1 MSSPVSI
8 ASNALLLLGAQPINS
23 FDEPTDRARLA
34 ANLYPEQRAALLRAH
49 PWNCTIKRAALAPE
63 EAPPAHGWARQFVLP
78 DDCLRVLSVG
88 EDDDTPESYAL
99 EGRRRI
105 LYNGTVLRLRYVADV
120 PEAEWDAGLVHV
132 MTLRMASALAYAI
145 TKSGSMAQL
154 AQDNYLRALK
164 EAKAVDG
171 QENPPEAF
179 TDSPLLAARMGAR
192 W

>member
-1 MSSPVSI
+1 M
-8 ASNALLLLGAQPINS
+8 
-23 FDEPTDRARLA
+23 
-34 ANLYPEQRAALLRAH
+34 
-49 PWNCTIKRAALAPE
+49 
-63 EAPPAHGWARQFVLP
+63 LP

-179 TDSPLLAARMGAR
+179 ADSPLLAARMGAR